1 MQKRKN
7 QNLTHGEEQIMQI
20 LWSLGSGNVN
30 SIIDKMEEPKP
41 AYTTVATFM
50 KILEEKEFVGRKLAG
65 RSYTYYPEIAKEDYA
80 QRVLRSAV
88 ADYFNSSI
96 VELVS
101 FYNEMQPLSQEEKEA
116 LQALLSK

>member
-20 LWSLGSGNVN
+20 LWSLGTGNVN

-80 QRVLRSAV
+80 QRVLRSTV

>member
-80 QRVLRSAV
+80 QRVLRSTV
-88 ADYFNSSI
+88 ADYFNASI

>member
-1 MQKRKN
+1 MHKRKN

-80 QRVLRSAV
+80 QRVLRSTV

>member
-1 MQKRKN
+1 
-7 QNLTHGEEQIMQI
+7 MQI

-80 QRVLRSAV
+80 QRVLRSTV

>member
-20 LWSLGSGNVN
+20 LWSLGTGNVN

>member
-20 LWSLGSGNVN
+20 LWSLGTGNVN

-50 KILEEKEFVGRKLAG
+50 KILEEKEFVGRELAG

-116 LQALLSK
+116 LQEILSK

>member
-41 AYTTVATFM
+41 AYTTVATFV

-80 QRVLRSAV
+80 QRVLCSTV

>member
-41 AYTTVATFM
+41 AYTTIATFM

-80 QRVLRSAV
+80 QRVLRSTV

-116 LQALLSK
+116 LQAILSK

>member
-20 LWSLGSGNVN
+20 LWSLGTGNVN

-116 LQALLSK
+116 LQAILSK

>member
-1 MQKRKN
+1 
-7 QNLTHGEEQIMQI
+7 MQI
-20 LWSLGSGNVN
+20 LWSLGTGNVN

-50 KILEEKEFVGRKLAG
+50 KILEEKEFVGRELAG

-116 LQALLSK
+116 LQAILSK

>member
-80 QRVLRSAV
+80 QRVLRSTV